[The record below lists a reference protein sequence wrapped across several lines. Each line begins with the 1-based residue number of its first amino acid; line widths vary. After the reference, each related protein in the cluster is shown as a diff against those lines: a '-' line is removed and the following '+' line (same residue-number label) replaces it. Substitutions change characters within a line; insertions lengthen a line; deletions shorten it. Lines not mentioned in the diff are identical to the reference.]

1 MDVCVYVKEISIVSY
16 FIVVFNFNCS
26 DLFTVLGF
34 HFEELGFRMFC
45 SCESKPVREVTLG
58 LLRCSIHR
66 IVLQVL
72 LRD

>member
-1 MDVCVYVKEISIVSY
+1 MDVCVYVKEMSIVSC

-34 HFEELGFRMFC
+34 HFEEIGFRMFC
-45 SCESKPVREVTLG
+45 SCGSVREVTLG
-58 LLRCSIHR
+58 LLRCSTHR